1 MMKNRQSLLTF
12 AAVAVA
18 MFGFTAKGATY
29 SLRWIGGGEQDAD
42 GYYHLEDDAN
52 WSGGVIKLSDQE
64 VYNLTFPWTMEGAKI
79 LMPSVDKNF
88 KGDMKFEDSAT
99 YQFKGNGQ
107 QAFEFRGILSLG
119 GNASVRFA
127 DTTIRFGTGGGDGK
141 IIAPSDSLLVFDN
154 STAQLGSGGTSQ
166 NKFAGDMQVLNGSSV
181 TVPTFT
187 VASDAILEISGG
199 STFTCGKNLYLNSGS
214 KTIIDDSLFAMTGE
228 KPLSMVGDIVFR
240 GANARFLFKS
250 TSNISGNSA
259 ARLIFEVPANGY
271 NYIPFASISS
281 SAALPNSNPLHLV
294 VSKESPIYATEWNN
308 GVPEESATI
317 VPLVGW
323 SKGTKSG
330 LAADTPDLTGLG
342 EDVACVWYRSDS
354 ATTDALAEGAIP
366 DGLSWTKGRKSGS
379 SECYIGVYIKGAPTG
394 PVPPALNGAI
404 ATEAG
409 ADGKS
414 FSATVAVTDLGKNFD
429 SAEVTPQVVLRY
441 RATGATG
448 WIDAG
453 AANVTATGAVR
464 FDVTL
469 PEAVNAETEFDVQA
483 ISHVTVDGEDFDSA
497 PIAGSVTLEPA
508 ASDAPAFAD
517 DGALVVKSAD
527 SDSLAM
533 TVTLTGF
540 GEGANGATVKLM
552 LREVGESGDGTEAA
566 TANLTTAGAVDLAAA
581 NLAPGT
587 PYEVR
592 VVATNDKAKT
602 VATAWTAVSTL
613 AVAPTLAATSVTDVG
628 YETITVASGLDA
640 LGAKGVTVTLN
651 LYLREG
657 TSGNGAVVATS
668 NVTAVGAVEL
678 TAGDLTPETAYQA
691 KVVASYA
698 LDEEVHSSESAWLG
712 LTTTAVPPQFA
723 SFAADGAA
731 GDAIRAGGALKEVAG
746 AVVVE
751 ISKAEDFASLCDSF
765 DAGEIAAE
773 GAFAHTFQTVDT
785 TAANYIA
792 PGETYYVR
800 AVATKGGL
808 TTVSDVIAVT
818 TAAGSTAVV
827 TTFTH
832 SSSNVTI
839 VGTLDPKGAGTT
851 EVHVL
856 WCEDGVAYDK
866 DVTVA
871 TIGPDDDPDWEW
883 STTLDD
889 EDVLFCYRIYT
900 KNACATASWQTEPV
914 TGKDTDLPIDTSA
927 KYKWVADADGCFDG
941 AWTDRAHWQP
951 VKADGSVYHGF
962 RADYPDQD
970 TKNVKPFDFSAIKG
984 TNAVVILPATA
995 VNWGTT
1001 DDVGAE
1007 NASVTFK
1014 GTPGQT
1020 VVTFS
1025 NTSERHMEL
1034 AGEKVVLDGLS
1045 ITFPSDLRMRNVNQT
1060 LVFKDGAVVA
1070 FTANNQS
1077 LHVQNT
1083 TTAGLGST
1091 LIVDNA
1097 TLDMPPGGSARVLW
1111 LGEGSKETTPVKLI
1125 VRGKHP
1131 LLKLTGL
1138 HTSTSSS
1145 LRPQI
1150 VFEIPEGGYAETPIV
1165 GYDKQKFAGR
1175 SGGASGK
1182 AIDLV
1187 VDRASP
1193 LMTKM
1198 TGRKRTY
1205 TLINWAK
1212 GFHSDVVG
1220 LDHGEDLPK
1229 TRALDMYYDPKEDS
1243 ENEIV
1248 SQKVKVFVK
1257 GPDGLV
1263 LTITGN

>member
-1 MMKNRQSLLTF
+1 MRSKYWSFLF
-12 AAVAVA
+12 AAFVAA
-18 MFGFTAKGATY
+18 GLAFAAKAAT
-29 SLRWIGGGEQDAD
+29 RTW
-42 GYYHLEDDAN
+42 
-52 WSGGVIKLSDQE
+52 
-64 VYNLTFPWTMEGAKI
+64 
-79 LMPSVDKNF
+79 
-88 KGDMKFEDSAT
+88 
-99 YQFKGNGQ
+99 
-107 QAFEFRGILSLG
+107 
-119 GNASVRFA
+119 
-127 DTTIRFGTGGGDGK
+127 TGGGDGTSWSDAANWGGTAPTGSDVTTFPADKGCTITLPSGDLSGSGAFTVSGDYVFQAPANQEPRSSTWTIGGK
-141 IIAPSDSLLVFDN
+141 ITLNASSSLTFKNLKVNNTTGTSWALAGDLSLENTELSISSSSTIDGVAVSLKDSTFTVGSSKNLTFKESSSTKPTLLVIDN
-154 STAQLGSGGTSQ
+154 STVRVGGGFPGTSSSGGMVVFQGKAPRLLVKGVVQFSQ
-166 NKFAGDMQVLNGSSV
+166 GKYLTAKF
-181 TVPTFT
+181 
-187 VASDAILEISGG
+187 
-199 STFTCGKNLYLNSGS
+199 
-214 KTIIDDSLFAMTGE
+214 
-228 KPLSMVGDIVFR
+228 
-240 GANARFLFKS
+240 
-250 TSNISGNSA
+250 NIPDG
-259 ARLIFEVPANGY
+259 GY
-271 NYIPFASISS
+271 NYIPVTVRGGNAVPVNGLLRMTVDSDSKVFNSTFDGIIPLVACREDSGSS
-281 SAALPNSNPLHLV
+281 YRGIRIPDSNNAVVCEDIDAQFLNDLCARGGDFGYR
-294 VSKESPIYATEWNN
+294 VSKELKVASDDPVLVD
-308 GVPEESATI
+308 GVLPT
-317 VPLVGW
+317 L
-323 SKGTKSG
+323 
-330 LAADTPDLTGLG
+330 L
-342 EDVACVWYRSDS
+342 
-354 ATTDALAEGAIP
+354 EGP
-366 DGLSWTKGRKSGS
+366 WTVTRTANKDR
-379 SECYIGVYIKGAPTG
+379 ILGVYIKGVPTD
-394 PVPPALNGAI
+394 PIPPALDGAI

-429 SAEVTPQVVLRY
+429 STEVTPQVVLRY
-441 RATGATG
+441 RAAGATD

-453 AANVTATGAVR
+453 AANVTATGGIR

-469 PEAVNAETEFDVQA
+469 PTAVDVATEFDVQA
-483 ISHVTVDGEDFDSA
+483 ISHVTVENEDFDSA

-508 ASDAPAFAD
+508 ATDAPAFAED
-517 DGALVVKSAD
+517 DALIVKAVTR
-527 SDSLAM
+527 DSLTM
-533 TVTLTGF
+533 TAILSGF
-540 GEGANGATVKLM
+540 GNGAASCALGLM
-552 LREVGESGDGTEAA
+552 IRESGESGDGAEAA
-566 TANLTTAGAVDLAAA
+566 TANLTAAGAVDLAVA

-628 YETITVASGLDA
+628 YETITVVSGLDA

-678 TAGDLTPETAYQA
+678 TAGDLMPETAYQA

-698 LDEEVHSSESAWLG
+698 LDEEVYSSESAWLG

-723 SFAADGAA
+723 TFAADGAA
-731 GDAIRAGGALKEVAG
+731 GDAIHVSGALEDVAG
-746 AVVVE
+746 AVRVE
-751 ISKAEDFASLCDSF
+751 ISKTEDFASVYDSF
-765 DAGEIAAE
+765 DAGQVAAE
-773 GAFAHTFQTVDT
+773 GSFAHTFQTADT

-832 SSSNVTI
+832 SSSNITI

-856 WCEDGVAYDK
+856 WCEDGVAYDN

-889 EDVLFCYRIYT
+889 EDVLFCYMIYT
-900 KNACATASWQTEPV
+900 KNACATAHWQTEPV
-914 TGKDTDLPIDTSA
+914 TGKDTDRAEDTSA
-927 KYKWVADADGCFDG
+927 KYKWTADADGCFDG
-941 AWTDRAHWQP
+941 DWTDRAHWRP
-951 VKADGSVYHGF
+951 VKADGSDYHGY
-962 RADYPDQD
+962 RSDYPDQD
-970 TKNVKPFDFSAIKG
+970 PKNVKPFDFSAIEG
-984 TNAVVILPATA
+984 TNAVIALPATT

-1001 DDVGAE
+1001 DDVGAK

-1060 LVFKDGAVVA
+1060 LVFKDGAVVTFA
-1070 FTANNQS
+1070 ANNQS
-1077 LHVQNT
+1077 LHVQNIT
-1083 TTAGLGST
+1083 SAGLGST

-1097 TLDMPPGGSARVLW
+1097 TLDMPPGGSTRVLW

-1205 TLINWAK
+1205 TLIDWAK
-1212 GFHSDVVG
+1212 GFNSGVVG

-1229 TRALDMYYDPKEDS
+1229 TRALDMYYDPIEDQES
-1243 ENEIV
+1243 EIV

-1263 LTITGN
+1263 LTIFGTRN